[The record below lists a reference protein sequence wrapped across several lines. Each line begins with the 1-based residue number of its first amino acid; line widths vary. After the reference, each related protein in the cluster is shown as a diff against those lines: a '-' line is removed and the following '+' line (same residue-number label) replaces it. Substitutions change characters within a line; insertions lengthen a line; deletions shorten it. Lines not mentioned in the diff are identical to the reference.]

1 MTTAAGAYLAILAV
15 SAATSYGLTWAW
27 RWFALKY
34 GIIKQPGLR
43 DRDIHTAAVP
53 KASGMAMYGAFL
65 IAMLIAWRL
74 PFFSGVF
81 RDSSEPL
88 GVVIGASIIVL
99 IQFIDDLRD
108 LSPPA
113 KLAGVVLGA
122 SVMYFFGLSMFYFRI
137 PFAGFVV
144 LAPDVAPLMT
154 VLWVAGMTQAVNLI
168 DGLDGLA
175 AGIVAIAAAA
185 FTIYAQRLSDG
196 GLLAPENIGPLLAV
210 IACGLCLGYLPHN
223 VHPAKV
229 FMADSGA
236 YLLGVL
242 MAASTLVV
250 GGRIADQYSG
260 QTYFFY
266 APIFIPLFILGVPIL
281 DVAWSIV
288 RRSYRRTGATEGD
301 QEHIHHRL
309 MRLGHGQRRSVFI
322 LWAWTAILSAFVLYP
337 TFAGGS
343 DKQFA
348 NRIVPFAVA
357 ALGLALYTMFHPR
370 VRERGRVESR
380 AGHPAAQWQ
389 GDEPSN

>member
-1 MTTAAGAYLAILAV
+1 MSSAAIAYLVILGV
-15 SAATSYGLTWAW
+15 SAVGSYALNWAW
-27 RWFALKY
+27 RWFANRR
-34 GIIKQPGLR
+34 GIIKRPGAR
-43 DRDIHTAAVP
+43 DRDIHKVP
-53 KASGMAMYGAFL
+53 VANASGIAMVGAFL
-65 IAMLIAWRL
+65 VAMFIAWRL

-81 RDSSEPL
+81 KDSSEPL
-88 GVVIGASIIVL
+88 GVVLGASIIVG

-122 SVMYFFGLSMFYFRI
+122 SVMYIFGLSMFYFRI

-175 AGIVAIAAAA
+175 AGVVAIAAAA
-185 FTIYAQRLSDG
+185 FTIYAQRLSNG
-196 GLLAPENIGPLLAV
+196 GLLAPENVGPLLAV
-210 IACGLCLGYLPHN
+210 IACGICLGYLPHN
-223 VHPAKV
+223 VHPARV

-242 MAASTLVV
+242 MAASTLTV
-250 GGRIADQYSG
+250 GGRIADQFSG

-288 RRSYRRTGATEGD
+288 RRTARGTGFAAAD
-301 QEHIHHRL
+301 SEHIHHRL
-309 MRLGHGQRRSVFI
+309 MRLGHGQRRAVFI
-322 LWAWTAILSAFVLYP
+322 LWAWTALLSAFVLVP
-337 TFAGGS
+337 TFGSGGRE
-343 DKQFA
+343 FA
-348 NRIVPFAVA
+348 NRAVPFGIAG
-357 ALGLALYTMFHPR
+357 LGLALYTMFHPG
-370 VRERGRVESR
+370 VRERSR
-380 AGHPAAQWQ
+380 AEHPASQWR
-389 GDEPSN
+389 EKTPTN

>member
-1 MTTAAGAYLAILAV
+1 MSSAAIAYLVILGV
-15 SAATSYGLTWAW
+15 SALGSYALNWAW
-27 RWFALKY
+27 RWFANRR
-34 GIIKQPGLR
+34 GIIKRPGAR
-43 DRDIHTAAVP
+43 DRDIHTVP
-53 KASGMAMYGAFL
+53 VANASGIAMFGAFL
-65 IAMLIAWRL
+65 VAMFIAWRL

-88 GVVIGASIIVL
+88 GVVLGASIIVG

-122 SVMYFFGLSMFYFRI
+122 SVMYIFGLSMFYFRI

-175 AGIVAIAAAA
+175 AGVVAIAAAA
-185 FTIYAQRLSDG
+185 FTIYAQRLSNG
-196 GLLAPENIGPLLAV
+196 GLLAPENVGPLLAV
-210 IACGLCLGYLPHN
+210 IACGICLGYLPHN
-223 VHPAKV
+223 VHPARV

-242 MAASTLVV
+242 MAASTLTV
-250 GGRIADQYSG
+250 GGRIADQFSG

-281 DVAWSIV
+281 DVAWSII
-288 RRSYRRTGATEGD
+288 RRTARGTGFAAAD
-301 QEHIHHRL
+301 SEHIHHRL
-309 MRLGHGQRRSVFI
+309 MRLGHGQRRAVFI
-322 LWAWTAILSAFVLYP
+322 LWAWTALLSAFVLVP
-337 TFAGGS
+337 TFGSGGRE
-343 DKQFA
+343 FA
-348 NRIVPFAVA
+348 NRAVPFGVA
-357 ALGLALYTMFHPR
+357 GLGLALYTMFHPG
-370 VRERGRVESR
+370 VRDRSR
-380 AGHPAAQWQ
+380 AEHPASQWR
-389 GDEPSN
+389 ENTPTN

>member
-1 MTTAAGAYLAILAV
+1 MTTAATAYLAILVFTAV
-15 SAATSYGLTWAW
+15 TSYGLTWLW
-27 RWFALKY
+27 RIFATKR
-34 GIIKQPGLR
+34 GIIKHPGKR
-43 DRDIHTAAVP
+43 DRDIHTTAVP
-53 KASGMAMYGAFL
+53 NASGMAMFGAFL
-65 IAMLIAWRL
+65 LAMLVAWRL

-88 GVVIGASIIVL
+88 GVVIGASIIVG

-144 LAPDVAPLMT
+144 LAADLAPLMT
-154 VLWVAGMTQAVNLI
+154 VLWVAGMTQAVNFI

-242 MAASTLVV
+242 MAASTLTV
-250 GGRIADQYSG
+250 GGRIADQFSG

-281 DVAWSIV
+281 DVATSIV
-288 RRSYRRTGATEGD
+288 RRSAKRGAGLGEAD
-301 QEHIHHRL
+301 AEHIHHRL
-309 MRLGHGQRRSVFI
+309 ARLGHGQRRAVFI
-322 LWAWTAILSAFVLYP
+322 LWTWTALLSAFVLAP
-337 TFAGGS
+337 TLVGG
-343 DKQFA
+343 DRTFL
-348 NRIVPFAVA
+348 NRIVPFAIA
-357 ALGLALYTMFHPR
+357 ALGLALYTLFHPV
-370 VRERGRVESR
+370 VRDKSR
-380 AGHPAAQWQ
+380 ADHPASQWQ
-389 GDEPSN
+389 NKQPAE

>member
-1 MTTAAGAYLAILAV
+1 VTTAAQAYLAILV
-15 SAATSYGLTWAW
+15 VAALASYGLNWAW
-27 RWFALKY
+27 RWFATKRGILKR
-34 GIIKQPGLR
+34 PGAR
-43 DRDIHTAAVP
+43 DRDIHKVAVP
-53 KASGMAMYGAFL
+53 NASGIAMFGAFL
-65 IAMLIAWRL
+65 LAMLIAWRL

-88 GVVIGASIIVL
+88 GVVLGASIIVG

-122 SVMYFFGLSMFYFRI
+122 SVMYIFGLSMFYFRI

-144 LAPDVAPLMT
+144 LAADVAPLMT

-175 AGIVAIAAAA
+175 AGVVAIAAAA

-223 VHPAKV
+223 VHPARV
-229 FMADSGA
+229 FMADSGS

-250 GGRIADQYSG
+250 GGRIADQFSG

-281 DVAWSIV
+281 DVGWSII
-288 RRSYRRTGATEGD
+288 RRTYRRTGASTAD
-301 QEHIHHRL
+301 AEHIHHRL
-309 MRLGHGQRRSVFI
+309 MRLGHGQRRAVFI
-322 LWAWTAILSAFVLYP
+322 LWAWTALLSAFVLIP
-337 TFAGGS
+337 TFGS
-343 DKQFA
+343 GAREFA
-348 NRIVPFAVA
+348 NRAVPFGVA
-357 ALGLALYTMFHPR
+357 GLGLALYTLFHPGIR
-370 VRERGRVESR
+370 DRSR
-380 AGHPAAQWQ
+380 ADHPATQWQ
-389 GDEPSN
+389 ENTPAK

>member
-1 MTTAAGAYLAILAV
+1 MTTAATAYLAILAV
-15 SAATSYGLTWAW
+15 SALTSYGLNWAW
-27 RWFALKY
+27 RWFATKR
-34 GIIKQPGLR
+34 GIIKQPGVR
-43 DRDIHTAAVP
+43 DRDIHKVP
-53 KASGMAMYGAFL
+53 VPMASGIAMYGAFL
-65 IAMLIAWRL
+65 LTMLIAWRL

-88 GVVIGASIIVL
+88 GVVLGASIIVG
-99 IQFIDDLRD
+99 IQFIDDLRG

-122 SVMYFFGLSMFYFRI
+122 SVMYLFGLSMFYFRI

-144 LAPDVAPLMT
+144 LAPDLAPLMT
-154 VLWVAGMTQAVNLI
+154 VLWVAGMTQAINLL

-175 AGIVAIAAAA
+175 AGVVAIAAAA

-223 VHPAKV
+223 VHPARL
-229 FMADSGA
+229 FMEDSGA

-250 GGRIADQYSG
+250 GGRIADQFSG

-281 DVAWSIV
+281 DVAWSII
-288 RRSYRRTGATEGD
+288 RRTYRRTGVGEGD
-301 QEHIHHRL
+301 AEHIHHRL
-309 MRLGHGQRRSVFI
+309 VRLGHGQRRAVFI
-322 LWAWTAILSAFVLYP
+322 LWSWTALLSGFVLYP
-337 TFAGGS
+337 TLGFGGS
-343 DKQFA
+343 QFA
-348 NRIVPFAVA
+348 NRVLPFAVA
-357 ALGLALYTMFHPR
+357 GLGLALYTLFHPG
-370 VRERGRVESR
+370 VRDRSRGD
-380 AGHPAAQWQ
+380 HPATQWQ
-389 GDEPSN
+389 EKSPAK

>member
-1 MTTAAGAYLAILAV
+1 MFI
-15 SAATSYGLTWAW
+15 
-27 RWFALKY
+27 
-34 GIIKQPGLR
+34 
-43 DRDIHTAAVP
+43 
-53 KASGMAMYGAFL
+53 ASQM
-65 IAMLIAWRL
+65 
-74 PFFSGVF
+74 PFFRGVF

-88 GVVIGASIIVL
+88 GVVLGATIIVG

-154 VLWVAGMTQAVNLI
+154 VLWVAGMTQAINLI

-185 FTIYAQRLSDG
+185 FTIYSQRLSDG

-210 IACGLCLGYLPHN
+210 IACGICLGYLPHN

-242 MAASTLVV
+242 MASSTLVV
-250 GGRIADQYSG
+250 GGRIADQFSG

-281 DVAWSIV
+281 DVATPSTSITV
-288 RRSYRRTGATEGD
+288 SSEWAT
-301 QEHIHHRL
+301 
-309 MRLGHGQRRSVFI
+309 
-322 LWAWTAILSAFVLYP
+322 ASAAP
-337 TFAGGS
+337 CSSCG
-343 DKQFA
+343 
-348 NRIVPFAVA
+348 
-357 ALGLALYTMFHPR
+357 
-370 VRERGRVESR
+370 RGRRCCRDSSSR
-380 AGHPAAQWQ
+380 PPSAPATAPSSTGPSRSRWQPSGSPFSRSSTPASGTGRRVTTPLPSGRKTRPPSSFAPRNCERSRDCEFFQFLAGKTCAP
-389 GDEPSN
+389 

>member
-1 MTTAAGAYLAILAV
+1 MTAATAYLVILGV
-15 SAATSYGLTWAW
+15 SGLASYGLNWVW
-27 RWFALKY
+27 RGFATRR
-34 GIIKQPGLR
+34 GIIKYPGKR
-43 DRDIHTAAVP
+43 DRDIHKEPTP
-53 KASGMAMYGAFL
+53 NASGVAMFGAFL
-65 IAMLIAWRL
+65 LAMLIAWQM
-74 PFFSGVF
+74 PFFRGVF

-88 GVVIGASIIVL
+88 GVVLGASIIVG

-154 VLWVAGMTQAVNLI
+154 VLWVAGMTQAINLI

-210 IACGLCLGYLPHN
+210 IACGICLGYLPHN

-250 GGRIADQYSG
+250 GGRIADQFSG

-288 RRSYRRTGATEGD
+288 RRSLKGAGRTEGD
-301 QEHIHHRL
+301 SEHIHHRL
-309 MRLGHGQRRSVFI
+309 ERMGHGQRRAVFI
-322 LWAWTAILSAFVLYP
+322 LWTWTALLSGFVLAP
-337 TFAGGS
+337 TFGTGDRA
-343 DKQFA
+343 FL
-348 NRIVPFAVA
+348 NRAVPFAVA
-357 ALGLALYTMFHPR
+357 ALGLALFTLFHPG
-370 VRERGRVESR
+370 VRDKSKAV
-380 AGHPAAQWQ
+380 HPASQWQ
-389 GDEPSN
+389 ENSAAK

>member
-1 MTTAAGAYLAILAV
+1 VKAATAYLVILIV
-15 SAATSYGLTWAW
+15 SGLASYGLNWAW
-27 RWFALKY
+27 RGFASKR
-34 GIIKQPGLR
+34 GIIKQPGKR
-43 DRDIHTAAVP
+43 DRDIHKTP
-53 KASGMAMYGAFL
+53 TPNASGIAMFGAFL
-65 IAMLIAWRL
+65 LAMLIAWQM
-74 PFFSGVF
+74 PFFRGVF

-88 GVVIGASIIVL
+88 GVVLGASIIVA

-175 AGIVAIAAAA
+175 AGVVAIAAAA

-250 GGRIADQYSG
+250 GGRIADQFSG

-266 APIFIPLFILGVPIL
+266 APIFIPLFILGVPII

-288 RRSYRRTGATEGD
+288 RRTRRGGSFSAAD
-301 QEHIHHRL
+301 SEHIHHRL
-309 MRLGHGQRRSVFI
+309 MRLGHGTKRAVYI
-322 LWAWTAILSAFVLYP
+322 LWAWTALLSGFVLAP
-337 TFAGGS
+337 TFGAGNTT
-343 DKQFA
+343 FL
-348 NRIVPFAVA
+348 NRAVPFAVA
-357 ALGLALYTMFHPR
+357 GLGLALFTLFHPGIR
-370 VRERGRVESR
+370 DRSR
-380 AGHPAAQWQ
+380 ADHPASQWQ
-389 GDEPSN
+389 ENTPAK

>member
-1 MTTAAGAYLAILAV
+1 MSTAATAYLAILVFTAF
-15 SAATSYGLTWAW
+15 TSYSLHWVW
-27 RWFALKY
+27 RWFATKR
-34 GIIKQPGLR
+34 GIIKQPGKR
-43 DRDIHTAAVP
+43 DRDIHKTP
-53 KASGMAMYGAFL
+53 TPNASGIAMFAAFL
-65 IAMLIAWRL
+65 LAMLIAWQM
-74 PFFSGVF
+74 PFFRGVF

-88 GVVIGASIIVL
+88 GVVLGASIIVA

-175 AGIVAIAAAA
+175 AGVVAIAAAA

-250 GGRIADQYSG
+250 GGRIADQFSG

-266 APIFIPLFILGVPIL
+266 APIFIPLFILGVPII
-281 DVAWSIV
+281 DVAWSII
-288 RRSYRRTGATEGD
+288 RRTRKGGGVSAAD
-301 QEHIHHRL
+301 SEHIHHRL
-309 MRLGHGQRRSVFI
+309 MRLGHGTKRAVYI
-322 LWAWTAILSAFVLYP
+322 LWAWTALLSGFVLAP
-337 TFAGGS
+337 TFGEGN
-343 DKQFA
+343 A
-348 NRIVPFAVA
+348 NFLNRAVPFAVA
-357 ALGLALYTMFHPR
+357 GLGLALFTLFHPGIR
-370 VRERGRVESR
+370 DRSR
-380 AGHPAAQWQ
+380 ADHPATQWQ
-389 GDEPSN
+389 ENEPAN